1 MFRRNPDVLALGFL
15 ILIIGAF
22 GALAD
27 ASHFLVRNLNEDRQ
41 AHLQRKVELIGER
54 IEEKAARLEA
64 GATRLAER
72 VEREAQKHAERAERL
87 TKVLE

>member
-1 MFRRNPDVLALGFL
+1 MLRRNPDILALGFL
-15 ILIIGAF
+15 ILIIGAV

-54 IEEKAARLEA
+54 IEEKAAKLEA